1 MWSLDVFIS
10 LNLVRIL
17 SLIGLLLVFSSSIL
31 VMVNDI
37 KAVNHFM
44 HASSTNSTEAD
55 DMLDCDYIEDSTVPN
70 QPAGAFWAVTNR
82 LLIIA
87 QVIVLILS
95 EIGWPMSFFQR
106 FFPVL
111 GQDFGLGALGIFQ
124 GLIGAAVLSH
134 HVDDFS
140 LVSAFF
146 LFAIACVNMLL
157 VSSLGCV
164 SFRLESY
171 SIIPTGPH
179 FPPESKGKTFDY
191 LFP

>member
-1 MWSLDVFIS
+1 
-10 LNLVRIL
+10 
-17 SLIGLLLVFSSSIL
+17 
-31 VMVNDI
+31 MVNDI
-37 KAVNHFM
+37 KAVNRFM
-44 HASSTNSTEAD
+44 HASSTNSTDAD

-87 QVIVLILS
+87 QVIFLILS
-95 EIGWPMSFFQR
+95 EIGWPMAFFQR

-111 GQDFGLGALGIFQ
+111 GEDFGLGALGIFQ

-146 LFAIACVNMLL
+146 LFAIGCVNMLL
-157 VSSLGCV
+157 VSITY
-164 SFRLESY
+164 RQ
-171 SIIPTGPH
+171 
-179 FPPESKGKTFDY
+179 
-191 LFP
+191 

>member
-1 MWSLDVFIS
+1 
-10 LNLVRIL
+10 
-17 SLIGLLLVFSSSIL
+17 
-31 VMVNDI
+31 MVNDI
-37 KAVNHFM
+37 KAVNSFM
-44 HASSTNSTEAD
+44 HASSTNSTEAEE
-55 DMLDCDYIEDSTVPN
+55 MLDCDYIEDSTVPN
-70 QPAGAFWAVTNR
+70 QPAGVFWAVTNR

-146 LFAIACVNMLL
+146 LFAIACINMLL
-157 VSSLGCV
+157 VSSI
-164 SFRLESY
+164 F
-171 SIIPTGPH
+171 GPSAYE
-179 FPPESKGKTFDY
+179 FET
-191 LFP
+191 